1 MEEAEKKGKIL
12 VIMFLDLNG
21 FKQVN
26 DIYGHAAGDKVLK
39 VVAKRL
45 ELAIRS
51 GDHIS
56 RLGGDEYLIGLLMDK
71 DHIAIIAQPMNIEG
85 IRVRVGSSIGL
96 SAYPIHGNKIS
107 VLLDIA
113 DKRMY
118 DAKKGRDTASIKS
131 SFDEQDN
138 KLELSFAIK
147 VQVMSDV
154 LHRFQLENLHVRGE
168 WVSLDSSWREILG
181 TAEYPEPVK
190 KVLGEALVSISL
202 LAESLK
208 FDGSLVLQIRGAN
221 PVSMLVV
228 QATSDGAIR
237 GMANWQGEI
246 SNNTKFQ
253 DLFIT
258 EGQNV
263 ATMVISVEPNSS
275 QGERY
280 QSLVALE
287 GESLADSFTQYF
299 AQSEQLKTRLW
310 LAVDDTRAVGMMLQ
324 CLPSESSEIQNEGWD
339 HATIL
344 ADTVTEEDC
353 SNEKIENTVRS
364 IGEKEANS
372 IIEEQGQ
379 ITIDCDFCNTQY
391 KLDSIDVKRLFVDS
405 DVTDISGTGSVH

>member
-1 MEEAEKKGKIL
+1 
-12 VIMFLDLNG
+12 
-21 FKQVN
+21 
-26 DIYGHAAGDKVLK
+26 
-39 VVAKRL
+39 
-45 ELAIRS
+45 
-51 GDHIS
+51 
-56 RLGGDEYLIGLLMDK
+56 
-71 DHIAIIAQPMNIEG
+71 
-85 IRVRVGSSIGL
+85 
-96 SAYPIHGNKIS
+96 
-107 VLLDIA
+107 
-113 DKRMY
+113 
-118 DAKKGRDTASIKS
+118 
-131 SFDEQDN
+131 
-138 KLELSFAIK
+138 
-147 VQVMSDV
+147 MSDV

-168 WVSLDSSWREILG
+168 WVSLDSSWREILA

-237 GMANWQGEI
+237 GMANWHGEI
-246 SNNTKFQ
+246 SNDTKFQ

-258 EGQNV
+258 EGQSV

-344 ADTVTEEDC
+344 ADTVTEEELLNLNSQTLLHRLYHEEDLRIYEDNTIRFECSC